1 MKANLDM
8 DSLFDNI
15 DMAKF
20 VTDLEEHNQKLIK
33 GTIKV
38 AGGLEAAKE
47 LLKNRPEGCNAYD
60 IMDNCYG
67 YLDDWFMIDHNITI
81 NLDDLE
87 LALKGLENEK

>member
-20 VTDLEEHNQKLIK
+20 VSDLEDHNRKLVK

-47 LLKNRPEGCNAYD
+47 LLKNRPEGYNAYD
-60 IMDNCYG
+60 IMDKRYG
-67 YLDDWFMIDHNITI
+67 YLDDWFMIDHSITI
-81 NLDDLE
+81 NLDDLV
-87 LALKGLENEK
+87 LAVKDTDDEK